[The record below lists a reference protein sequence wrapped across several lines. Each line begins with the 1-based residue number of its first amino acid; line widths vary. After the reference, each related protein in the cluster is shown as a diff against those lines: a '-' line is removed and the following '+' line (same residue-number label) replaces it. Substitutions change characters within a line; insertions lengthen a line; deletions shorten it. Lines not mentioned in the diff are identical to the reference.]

1 MKYEVRF
8 LSENVILPEIAEERS
23 CPNCGQKYIVYP
35 EIGVSTMS
43 LECEYGDCKEN
54 DSKQKGKEE

>member
-54 DSKQKGKEE
+54 DSK